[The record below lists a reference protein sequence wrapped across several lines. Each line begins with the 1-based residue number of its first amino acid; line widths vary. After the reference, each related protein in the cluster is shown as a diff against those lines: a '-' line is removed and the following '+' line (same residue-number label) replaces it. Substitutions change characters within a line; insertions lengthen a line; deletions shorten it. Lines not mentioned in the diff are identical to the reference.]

1 MCAFEH
7 IQVPPQG
14 SAITVDTDGRLV
26 VPDNPIVAYI
36 EGDGIGADIT
46 PVMKKVVDAAVEKAY
61 AGRRRIWWTEI
72 YAGEKAT
79 KIYGKDTW
87 IAEETFEAW
96 WQSA

>member
-72 YAGEKAT
+72 YAAKKPQRFMARTRGSPK
-79 KIYGKDTW
+79 KLLKR
-87 IAEETFEAW
+87 
-96 WQSA
+96 

>member
-36 EGDGIGADIT
+36 EGATAFTTILQLRNDKT
-46 PVMKKVVDAAVEKAY
+46 
-61 AGRRRIWWTEI
+61 RREI
-72 YAGEKAT
+72 IV
-79 KIYGKDTW
+79 KI
-87 IAEETFEAW
+87 
-96 WQSA
+96 